1 MAVFV
6 AFVLALLIVV
16 VVVEMLRRKVLR
28 EKYAALWLVV
38 GLATLVL
45 AAFPRLLAD
54 ISRMLGVQ
62 VPSNL
67 LFALSILLALGVCLH
82 LSWEISVVEDET
94 RILAEEAAILR
105 ADLERLEARLQAEI
119 EQRHTGRDTAGKNPD
134 LPHDL
139 HQLSGNLPAGPRNVE
154 TDS

>member
-1 MAVFV
+1 MGVFV
-6 AFVLALLIVV
+6 AFFLALLIVV
-16 VVVEMLRRKVLR
+16 VIFEMLRRKVLR

-45 AAFPRLLAD
+45 AAFPQLLAA
-54 ISRMLGVQ
+54 IAQALGVQ

-94 RILAEEAAILR
+94 RVLAEEAAILR
-105 ADLERLEARLQAEI
+105 ADLERLEARLDAVLEHQQSAADGLEI
-119 EQRHTGRDTAGKNPD
+119 DRISTTAGTASPVPTESSKE
-134 LPHDL
+134 
-139 HQLSGNLPAGPRNVE
+139 R
-154 TDS
+154 TT